1 MNRSVDRI
9 RANGHRDGRPRWQED
24 GVWLIEDDAARS
36 TRQRLPGVSARTTA
50 PGVTI
55 QLHRIGPQGPETIEK
70 CAVERSP
77 RAARVDRVDH
87 ALRMVDRALR
97 HGRPGLV
104 VAGSGY
110 GSSAAFLCG
119 LQARELDFAVELR
132 PATYVRPLN
141 GMPGGAKPIQAAAKI
156 ARVRWN
162 EFCVS
167 SPVSDE
173 PLAFAIA
180 DLGRA
185 ALGRSSGRLFAAQ
198 TGGIQGVHR
207 GTIIGLHS
215 RPHRELRAIVEAVG
229 WARWIR
235 PVTRRRERAIRP
247 NAAAE
252 DSGLIVLKARANI
265 AIADNIDAT
274 SAEHNDLVLAALR
287 ARKGALT
294 KAARVLNVA
303 ELFAGAG
310 GMGLGFLLAGQPR
323 ARYRLV
329 CSAEVNPVYVETLR
343 RNHRAFADQRRSSC
357 GLVADTTAP
366 LDLRTDRAMDRIR
379 WCARQHGGLHLV
391 IGGPPCQGFSTANR
405 NSWHS
410 DNPHNRL
417 VGVFANCVR
426 RLEPLVFLLENV
438 QGVLWTCS
446 AGRGRLRLSVAE
458 RVAKQFADAGYLTFP
473 KLLDAAWYGVP
484 QYRSRFFLMG
494 IRSDLGYRQDDFG
507 EWGPFPAPSNG
518 PGAERPYV
526 TVREAISDLPPIGNG
541 QRQSEM
547 PYAGPSSPVL
557 RTNPFL
563 ALMRV
568 GAPNE
573 SISDHVTSRQA
584 DYVVARYRR
593 IPPGG
598 NWQAI
603 ADTMTNYADVS
614 RTHSNIY
621 RRLEWDRPSIT
632 IGHYR
637 KSMLVHPRQHRGLSL
652 REASR
657 LQSFPDWFRF
667 AGTADGR
674 EGGLMHKQQQL
685 ANAVCPLVTKA
696 LAEFILLL

>member
-1 MNRSVDRI
+1 MLRDQDVVIIRRRRSDLVAAG
-9 RANGHRDGRPRWQED
+9 RAGGHARARRRPTQCALLDG
-24 GVWLIEDDAARS
+24 L
-36 TRQRLPGVSARTTA
+36 
-50 PGVTI
+50 
-55 QLHRIGPQGPETIEK
+55 GP
-70 CAVERSP
+70 
-77 RAARVDRVDH
+77 
-87 ALRMVDRALR
+87 
-97 HGRPGLV
+97 
-104 VAGSGY
+104 
-110 GSSAAFLCG
+110 
-119 LQARELDFAVELR
+119 LR
-132 PATYVRPLN
+132 P
-141 GMPGGAKPIQAAAKI
+141 
-156 ARVRWN
+156 
-162 EFCVS
+162 
-167 SPVSDE
+167 
-173 PLAFAIA
+173 
-180 DLGRA
+180 
-185 ALGRSSGRLFAAQ
+185 
-198 TGGIQGVHR
+198 
-207 GTIIGLHS
+207 
-215 RPHRELRAIVEAVG
+215 
-229 WARWIR
+229 
-235 PVTRRRERAIRP
+235 
-247 NAAAE
+247 
-252 DSGLIVLKARANI
+252 NI

-274 SAEHNDLVLAALR
+274 TAGHEDMVLAAAH
-287 ARKGALT
+287 ARKRVLT
-294 KAARVLNVA
+294 KDARMVNVT

-310 GMGLGFLLAGQPR
+310 GMGLGFVLAEQPY

-329 CSAEVNPVYVETLR
+329 CSAEVNPIYVETLR
-343 RNHRAFADQRRSSC
+343 RNHEAFANQRHDTC
-357 GLVADTTAP
+357 GLVPEGTEP
-366 LDLRTDRAMDRIR
+366 LDLRTERAIDRIR
-379 WCARQHGGLHLV
+379 WCAQQHGGLHLM

-410 DNPHNRL
+410 GNPHNRL

-458 RVAKQFADAGYLTFP
+458 RVAKQFADGGYLTFP

-494 IRSDLGYRQDDFG
+494 IRCDLGYRRDDFG

-518 PGAERPYV
+518 PGAGRPYV
-526 TVREAISDLPPIGNG
+526 TVREAISDLPPVGNG
-541 QRQSEM
+541 QRQSQM
-547 PYAGPSSPVL
+547 PYAEPSSSLL

-563 ALMRV
+563 ALMRA
-568 GAPNE
+568 GAPAE

-584 DYVVARYRR
+584 DYVIARYRR

-637 KSMLVHPRQHRGLSL
+637 KSMLIHPQQHRGLSL
-652 REASR
+652 REACR

-667 AGTADGR
+667 AGTVDGG
-674 EGGLMHKQQQL
+674 EGGLTHKQQQL

>member
-1 MNRSVDRI
+1 MNRSR
-9 RANGHRDGRPRWQED
+9 RRGRESQHRNGRLVSQNGA
-24 GVWLIEDDAARS
+24 VWLIEDDTSRS
-36 TRQRLPGVSARTTA
+36 TRQRLPGVSARCSP

-55 QLHRIGPQGPETIEK
+55 RLHRIRPQGPETLEECTVK
-70 CAVERSP
+70 CSAQRTGL
-77 RAARVDRVDH
+77 DRMAC
-87 ALRMVDRALR
+87 ALRLIDGALR
-97 HGRPGLV
+97 RGKPTLL

-110 GSSAAFLCG
+110 GSSTAFLRG
-119 LQARELDFAVELR
+119 LKERELDFAVELR
-132 PATYVRPLN
+132 PATSVRPLD
-141 GMPGGAKPIQAAAKI
+141 GPGRAKPQPVVGKIAGAKWSK
-156 ARVRWN
+156 VR
-162 EFCVS
+162 VS
-167 SPVSDE
+167 SPVANE
-173 PLAFAIA
+173 PLAFAVA

-185 ALGRSSGRLFAAQ
+185 AVGQTFGRLFAAQ

-215 RPHRELRAIVEAVG
+215 RPLRDLRRVIEAVG

-235 PVTRRRERAIRP
+235 PVTRRRERANRP
-247 NAAAE
+247 AAAAE
-252 DSGLIVLKARANI
+252 DNGLIVLKARANI
-265 AIADNIDAT
+265 AIADNIDAVR
-274 SAEHNDLVLAALR
+274 AGDNDLVLAAAH
-287 ARKGALT
+287 ARKGILA
-294 KAARVLNVA
+294 KEARLLNVA

-310 GMGLGFLLAGQPR
+310 GMGLGFILAEQPY

-329 CSAEVNPVYVETLR
+329 CSAEVSPIYVETLR
-343 RNHRAFADQRRSSC
+343 RNHQAFAGQRRAKC
-357 GLVADTTAP
+357 GLVPDNTDP
-366 LDLRTDRAMDRIR
+366 LDLRTDQAIDRIR
-379 WCARQHGGLHLV
+379 WCARQHGGLHLM

-405 NSWHS
+405 NSWHRG
-410 DNPHNRL
+410 NPHNRL
-417 VGVFANCVR
+417 VEVFVDCVR

-446 AGRGRLRLSVAE
+446 AGRGKRRLSVVD
-458 RVAKQFADAGYLTFP
+458 RVAKQFASAGYLTFP

-494 IRSDLGYRQDDFG
+494 LRSDLGYRQGDFG
-507 EWGPFPAPSNG
+507 EWGPFPAPSKG
-518 PGAERPYV
+518 PGAGGPYV
-526 TVREAISDLPPIGNG
+526 TVREAIADLPPIGNG
-541 QRQSEM
+541 HRQSEM
-547 PYAGPSSPVL
+547 PYAGPSSSVL
-557 RTNPFL
+557 RTNSFL
-563 ALMRV
+563 ALMRAGV
-568 GAPNE
+568 SSA

-584 DYVVARYRR
+584 DYVIARYRR

-598 NWQAI
+598 NWQTI
-603 ADTMTNYADVS
+603 ADTMTNYSNIS

-667 AGTADGR
+667 AGTADGQ